1 MKYLVGF
8 NESIEKYWDFR
19 EVIQGEEISD
29 IFQDFVD
36 EGFKLDDYRVGA
48 SLSIYPKKWCTS
60 NELDTRKNKPIKSLS
75 ITLEDTEY
83 NKFDISKIDIL
94 DKCIKHFENFYNVK
108 LDSILVSGL
117 NITYSGGVSRYNY
130 FNSCQT
136 IKDIYLRNKDKMAQ
150 KYSNLKSPLYISSDV
165 KFTLTFDLT

>member
-1 MKYLVGF
+1 MKYLIGF
-8 NESIEKYWDFR
+8 NESIEKDWDL
-19 EVIQGEEISD
+19 EEISD
-29 IFQDFVD
+29 IFQDFID
-36 EGFKLDDYRVGA
+36 EGFELDDYRVGA

-60 NELDTRKNKPIKSLS
+60 SGLDIRKNKTIKSLS
-75 ITLEDTEY
+75 IILEDSEY
-83 NKFDISKIDIL
+83 NKFDIYILDIL

-117 NITYSGGVSRYNY
+117 NITYSGGVSRFNY

-136 IKDIYLRNKDKMAQ
+136 IKDA
-150 KYSNLKSPLYISSDV
+150 YSKNREQSQPHAYGRSTKYISSDV

>member
-94 DKCIKHFENFYNVK
+94 DKCIKHLESFYNIK
-108 LDSILVSGL
+108 LSSILVSGF
-117 NITYSGGVSRYNY
+117 NIVHKGVVSRYNY

-136 IKDIYLRNKDKMAQ
+136 IKDIYLKNDTK
-150 KYSNLKSPLYISSDV
+150 YISSNV